1 MDTIDKKAIG
11 MRISSIRKA
20 RGDTLEQFGSTLNA
34 DKSLVSRWEKGQ
46 SIPNPERL
54 KEIAK
59 SANLTVNELL
69 YGDYD
74 TYLHLKI
81 MELAP
86 SCIKNYDEYDSLHD
100 NITDKA
106 LQIAQNT
113 ISKVDYQISDE
124 MIKKFIK
131 LAIEQSIDL
140 QGNLLKND
148 LSNFDYSLFGGTRNK
163 EYFYFGYRLTY
174 KQKSLYTALLAIL
187 NEPTKTIYID
197 DINTARFFNFFG
209 NDIPNSSLQSIDYL
223 TPSEIVPFSTYIR
236 QRSKIEPKILE
247 QILKMGFLLEN
258 IDIAGYTVN
267 ILENQLTKH
276 RTIQISND

>member
-1 MDTIDKKAIG
+1 MEIDNKLVGERIQNIRLRLGESMDKFGERFNTSKGTVNNWEKG
-11 MRISSIRKA
+11 RNLPNKENLLKISSIGK
-20 RGDTLEQFGSTLNA
+20 TSVE
-34 DKSLVSRWEKGQ
+34 
-46 SIPNPERL
+46 
-54 KEIAK
+54 
-59 SANLTVNELL
+59 ELL

-74 TYLHLKI
+74 NYLHLKI

-86 SCIKNYDEYDSLHD
+86 KSIEGYDEYNSLHD

-106 LQIAQNT
+106 LEIARNT
-113 ISKVDYQISDE
+113 ISKIDYHLSDE
-124 MIKKFIK
+124 TIKKFIE

-148 LSNFDYSLFGGTRNK
+148 LSNFDYSLFGGIRNK

-174 KQKSLYTALLAIL
+174 KQKKLYTALLAIL

-223 TPSEIVPFSTYIR
+223 TPSEIIPFSTYIR

-267 ILENQLTKH
+267 ILENQLIKH
-276 RTIQISND
+276 RTIKISND